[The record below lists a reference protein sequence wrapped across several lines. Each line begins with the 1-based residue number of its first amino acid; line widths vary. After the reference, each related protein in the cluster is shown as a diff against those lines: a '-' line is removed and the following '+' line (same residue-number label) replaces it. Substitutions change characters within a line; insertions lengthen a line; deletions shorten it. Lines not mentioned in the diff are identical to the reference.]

1 MDEAG
6 PSGGLGGGGWGWL
19 WGRASMWE
27 NWSSL
32 ASSKVLEIL
41 QDFFFSFKAFFETFY
56 TIFAVNSF
64 ILFGAVRGPGCCTQ
78 AFSSCGARAS
88 HVVAS
93 LTVDLGLW
101 AHGLQ

>member
-1 MDEAG
+1 MDEVE
-6 PSGGLGGGGWGWL
+6 GWGVAVGVGFGAGHPCGKTGVPWL
-19 WGRASMWE
+19 HP
-27 NWSSL
+27 SSL
-32 ASSKVLEIL
+32 RFCRM
-41 QDFFFSFKAFFETFY
+41 FFFSFKAFFETFY

-64 ILFGAVRGPGCCTQ
+64 ILFGAVLGPGCCTE